1 MMDAYRVVKW
11 TPSKNHWISDQAAGE
26 LRRRIAEADAHN
38 ANVLRQKREAYNRM
52 LSIALDVF
60 GSGSAE
66 VKYLRRAG
74 IPTPPSHK
82 SVLHKLDKELRERD
96 RWHRQRAKAAD
107 YRLRQNEAVERL
119 ESAGFERG
127 TDFTRSNA
135 ITFAKRNLEY
145 VDGRYVRRTEA
156 MLTAGTNGHT
166 P

>member
-1 MMDAYRVVKW
+1 MDAYRVVKW

-52 LSIALDVF
+52 VTLALDVF
-60 GSGSAE
+60 RSGSAE

-96 RWHRQRAKAAD
+96 RLQAQRNKAAE
-107 YRLRQNEAVERL
+107 YRERQDDAIMRL
-119 ESAGFERG
+119 ENAGFVRG

-135 ITFAKRNLEY
+135 ITFAKNNLEY
-145 VDGRYVRRTEA
+145 VDGRYVRRAEE
-156 MLTAGTNGHT
+156 MLEVV